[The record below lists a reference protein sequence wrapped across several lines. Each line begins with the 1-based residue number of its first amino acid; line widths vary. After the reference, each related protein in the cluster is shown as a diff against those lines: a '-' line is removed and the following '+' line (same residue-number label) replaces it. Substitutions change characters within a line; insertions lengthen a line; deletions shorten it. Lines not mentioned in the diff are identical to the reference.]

1 MIKHVI
7 KASVLLAAV
16 AVFGATVAISAEKD
30 PLAPRVPPDQIAD
43 AKKAKSPIPSNPATI
58 AEGKAIF
65 DGKGTCFTCHGM
77 EGKGDGPA
85 AAGLDPSPRNFVG
98 EKPGDGKKFTGAKT
112 EGEMMWVL
120 KNGSPG
126 TAMIPMVGSVIT
138 EEEGWKAIL
147 YERSLAK

>member
-7 KASVLLAAV
+7 KASAVLVVIAV
-16 AVFGATVAISAEKD
+16 MGSAVAISAEKD
-30 PLAPRVPPDQIAD
+30 PLASRVPPDQLAD
-43 AKKAKSPIPSNPATI
+43 AKKAKSSVPSNPATI

-65 DGKGTCFTCHGM
+65 EGKGTCFTCHGM

-85 AAGLDPSPRNFVG
+85 ATGLDPAPRNFTN
-98 EKPGDGKKFTGAKT
+98 KAFTSAKT

>member
-7 KASVLLAAV
+7 KASALFAAV
-16 AVFGATVAISAEKD
+16 AVLGATVAISAEKD

-43 AKKAKSPIPSNPATI
+43 AKKAKSPVAANPATI

-65 DGKGTCFTCHGM
+65 EGKGTCFTCHGM

-85 AAGLDPSPRNFVG
+85 ATGLDPGPR
-98 EKPGDGKKFTGAKT
+98 DFTSKAFTTAKT

-120 KNGSPG
+120 RNGSAG
-126 TAMIPMVGSVIT
+126 TAMIPMVGSVLT
-138 EEEGWKAIL
+138 EDEGWKTIL

>member
-1 MIKHVI
+1 MVKHVI
-7 KASVLLAAV
+7 KASALFAAV
-16 AVFGATVAISAEKD
+16 AVLGATVAISAEKD
-30 PLAPRVPPDQIAD
+30 PTASRVPADQLAA
-43 AKKAKSPIPSNPATI
+43 AKAMKSPVAANPATI
-58 AEGKAIF
+58 AEGKAIYE
-65 DGKGTCFTCHGM
+65 GKGTCFTCHGM

-85 AAGLDPSPRNFVG
+85 ATGLDPSPRNFTN
-98 EKPGDGKKFTGAKT
+98 KAFTGAKT

>member
-1 MIKHVI
+1 MLKHVM
-7 KASVLLAAV
+7 KASALLAAV
-16 AVFGATVAISAEKD
+16 AIFGATVAISAEKD

-58 AEGKAIF
+58 AEGKAVF
-65 DGKGTCFTCHGM
+65 EGKGTCFTCHGM

-85 AAGLDPSPRNFVG
+85 ATGLDPSPRVFEG
-98 EKPGDGKKFTGAKT
+98 AKGKAFTNAKT